1 MIMADNNYVRIM
13 GIMNV
18 TPDSFYAGSRFQ
30 SEYDILHR
38 AEKMLEE
45 GADIIDIGGVSTRPG
60 SEYVSENEEY
70 QRVIPAIKILRQ
82 TFGDDIVMS
91 LDTFRPWI
99 AKAGCDEGCA
109 IINDISGGC
118 EEMYEVAAKY
128 DVNYILMHFIG
139 EEGKMEENHVYHDMM
154 KEIME
159 YFNERISLLKSC
171 GVEKIIIDPGFG
183 FSKTVEENHYL
194 LDNLSDLKAL
204 GYPILVGLSRKSMLY
219 KPLGITPEEAL
230 EATIQANLTAVQ
242 NGADILRVHDV
253 AEHRKAIT
261 LLSQE
266 KTR

>member
-1 MIMADNNYVRIM
+1 MADNNYVSIM

-30 SEYDILHR
+30 TEYDILHQ

-139 EEGKMEENHVYHDMM
+139 KEGKMEENHVYHDMM

-159 YFNERISLLKSC
+159 YFNEKISLLKSC

-183 FSKTVEENHYL
+183 FSTTVEENHHL

-204 GYPILVGLSRKSMLY
+204 GYPILAGLSRKSMLY

-230 EATIQANLTAVQ
+230 EATIQANLIAVK

-253 AEHRKAIT
+253 AKHRKAVT

-266 KTR
+266 KTH